1 MSAPVP
7 DDDRTLIGS
16 ASGGVTLPLGYKLQE
31 FVNEGVLGEGG
42 FGIVYRAHDTVLQR
56 PVAIKEYMPATLAA
70 RDAGFHVQPRTEV
83 QREPFEVGL
92 RSFINEARL
101 LASFDHPSLVKV
113 YRFWEENGTAYMV
126 MPLYKGATLKQ
137 WLRDT
142 GARPSEAWLLELLR
156 PLIAALELLHAAEP
170 CCLHRDVAP
179 DNVLLLG
186 PTRTDPT
193 QLPDHPKPLLL
204 DFGAARQIIGD
215 MTRTLTVVLKP
226 GYAPIEQYGEVQS
239 LKQGPWTDVYALAAV
254 LYACITG
261 RAPMASVDRVLA
273 DDLVPAVQAGA
284 GRYSTGFLLAID
296 AGLRLRPEERPQSMQ
311 AFRRMFAETGT
322 KAAARPA
329 QRPPSSPQASGH
341 AAPRAPLRWGVA
353 AAMALLVVAA
363 AWWVMRPGA
372 QPAGTQGVA
381 AGSTPAGSDAA
392 SVATA
397 GAATQSAPLASGGT
411 TARASAVVAAAP
423 AAASAVDAAFSVL
436 GALQDLVARADPS
449 IQVSAS
455 VEQATLVID
464 KDALRFRVRA
474 SEAGHL
480 YVYFTGTDKRHFH
493 LLFPNRLD
501 GANRIEPG
509 AELRLPRKGWEI
521 TAAGPPGTNHLVVLV
536 SREKR
541 DLSRA
546 GLRITNALIPEFD
559 LAESERLWRQRTPD
573 ANPFAGEPQC
583 TVSSCSGAY
592 GATMLTIDEV
602 AATAK
607 ARN

>member
-7 DDDRTLIGS
+7 EDERTLIGS

-70 RDAGFHVQPRTEV
+70 RDAGFHVHPRSEG
-83 QREPFEVGL
+83 QREPFDVGL

-142 GARPSEAWLLELLR
+142 GVRPSEAWLLELLR
-156 PLIAALELLHAAEP
+156 PLSAALELLHGAEP

-186 PTRTDPT
+186 PSRTDPT
-193 QLPDHPKPLLL
+193 QLPEHPRPLLL

-226 GYAPIEQYGEVQS
+226 GYAPIEQYGEVQA

-273 DDLVPAVQAGA
+273 DDLVPAVTAGA

-296 AGLRLRPEERPQSMQ
+296 AGLRLRPEERPQSML
-311 AFRRMFAETGT
+311 AFRRMF
-322 KAAARPA
+322 
-329 QRPPSSPQASGH
+329 
-341 AAPRAPLRWGVA
+341 
-353 AAMALLVVAA
+353 
-363 AWWVMRPGA
+363 
-372 QPAGTQGVA
+372 
-381 AGSTPAGSDAA
+381 
-392 SVATA
+392 TA
-397 GAATQSAPLASGGT
+397 GATGVA
-411 TARASAVVAAAP
+411 AAAP
-423 AAASAVDAAFSVL
+423 AALPPRATPPPAAATARSHAPLGWGAAAAAMLAIGATAWWSLRPAADEAGKSPVAASAVTPASVAAKPAVVAPSAPQAAASATSAPTTADAAFTVL
-436 GALQDLVARADPS
+436 GALQDLVAHADPS
-449 IQVSAS
+449 IRVGAS

-480 YVYFTGTDKRHFH
+480 YVYFAGTDKRHFH

-501 GANRIEPG
+501 RANRIEPG
-509 AELRLPRKGWEI
+509 TELRLPRKGWEI
-521 TAAGPPGTNHLVVLV
+521 TAAGPPGTNHLVMLV
-536 SREKR
+536 SREPR
-541 DLSRA
+541 DLLRA
-546 GLRITNALIPEFD
+546 GLRSTGEAIPEFD
-559 LAESERLWRQRTPD
+559 LAEAERLWRQRAVGT
-573 ANPFAGEPQC
+573 NPFAGEPLC
-583 TVSSCSGAY
+583 TVAACSGAY
-592 GATMLTIDEV
+592 GATMLTVDEV
-602 AATAK
+602 AAPAK
-607 ARN
+607 AKN